1 MVSFDYL
8 IKLQSHCFI
17 IISLEAIN
25 ESKKMFL
32 QNSEFGKIYPLS
44 ILDL

>member
-1 MVSFDYL
+1 MVCFDYL
-8 IKLQSHCFI
+8 IKFTIELI
-17 IISLEAIN
+17 YNISLEAIN
-25 ESKKMFL
+25 ESKNMFL